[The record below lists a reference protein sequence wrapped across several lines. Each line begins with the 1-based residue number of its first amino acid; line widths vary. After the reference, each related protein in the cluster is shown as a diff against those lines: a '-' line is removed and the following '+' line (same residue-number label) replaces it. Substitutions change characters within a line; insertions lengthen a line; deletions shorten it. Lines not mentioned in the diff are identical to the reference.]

1 MEPTAAQSSTFPI
14 EKVRAAF
21 PALEREV
28 HGRPVAYLDSG
39 ASAQRVLASI
49 QAVDRYERRH
59 HSNVHRG
66 SHTLS
71 AEATEAYE
79 GARATVADHLGA
91 ADRREVI
98 FVRNA
103 TEAINLVARA
113 WGDANLGA
121 GDRLLL
127 TEMEHHSNIVPWQQ
141 LAERVGAEIDWAPVD
156 DEGLLDMDAFAALL
170 ERGPKL
176 VAVAHVS
183 NVLGTENP
191 IAEIARLAHEAGALV
206 LADGAQA
213 APKLPLD
220 VTELGVDFYALTGHK
235 LYGPTGIGALWGRLE
250 LLRAMPPFLGG
261 GSMIRK
267 VTREGTTYAD
277 VPARF
282 EAGTPAIAQAIGHG
296 LGAALARRPRDGGG
310 ARARAGDH
318 RLRAGARSPRCRAC
332 ASSARRAAPERVGP
346 VSFEIDGIHAHD
358 VSEILDR
365 HGVAVRAGHH
375 CAQVLMDRLGVA
387 ATARASFG
395 VYTTTEEI
403 DRLVEGL
410 RRRPPRV
417 RALSATGRCASLVRM
432 DELYRD
438 QILEHYKRPHNFGH
452 LDHPG
457 PRVRGHQP
465 VLRRRAARDDPAS
478 TRTTGSPRSPSRA
491 RAARSRP
498 PPPRC

>member
-1 MEPTAAQSSTFPI
+1 MEPTATESSSPSAAFPI

-28 HGRPVAYLDSG
+28 HGRLVAYLDSG

-49 QAVDRYERRH
+49 QAVDRYERSH

-71 AEATEAYE
+71 AEATAAYE

-91 ADRREVI
+91 ADRREI
-98 FVRNA
+98 AFVRNA

-113 WGDANLGA
+113 WGDANVGA
-121 GDRLLL
+121 GDRIVL

-156 DEGLLDMDAFAALL
+156 DEGLLDMGALAALL

-176 VAVAHVS
+176 VAVTHVS
-183 NVLGTENP
+183 NVLGSENP
-191 IAEIARLAHEAGALV
+191 LAEISRLAHAAGALV

-213 APKLPLD
+213 APKMTID
-220 VTELGVDFYALTGHK
+220 VAELGVDFYALTGHK
-235 LYGPTGIGALWGRLE
+235 LYAPTGIGALWARLD

-277 VPARF
+277 PPARF
-282 EAGTPAIAQAIGHG
+282 EAGTPAIAQAIGMASALRWLDG
-296 LGAALARRPRDGGG
+296 LGMEAVLAHERQITDYALERLPEVPGLRIFGPPRG
-310 ARARAGDH
+310 AGRI
-318 RLRAGARSPRCRAC
+318 
-332 ASSARRAAPERVGP
+332 GP
-346 VSFEIDGIHAHD
+346 VSFELEGVHAHD

-375 CAQVLMDRLGVA
+375 CAQILMDRLGVS

-403 DRLVEGL
+403 DRLVDGL
-410 RRRPPRV
+410 H
-417 RALSATGRCASLVRM
+417 
-432 DELYRD
+432 D
-438 QILEHYKRPHNFGH
+438 
-452 LDHPG
+452 
-457 PRVRGHQP
+457 
-465 VLRRRAARDDPAS
+465 ARKVFDL
-478 TRTTGSPRSPSRA
+478 
-491 RAARSRP
+491 
-498 PPPRC
+498 

>member
-1 MEPTAAQSSTFPI
+1 MEPATTKTAASAFPI

-49 QAVDRYERRH
+49 QAVDRYERTH

-71 AEATEAYE
+71 AEATAAYE

-121 GDRLLL
+121 GDRIVL
-127 TEMEHHSNIVPWQQ
+127 TEMEHHSNVVPWQQ
-141 LAERVGAEIDWAPVD
+141 LAERVGAEIDWVPVGED
-156 DEGLLDMDAFAALL
+156 GLLDMNAYAALL

-183 NVLGTENP
+183 NVLGSENP
-191 IAEIARLAHEAGALV
+191 VAEIARLAHEAGALV

-220 VTELGVDFYALTGHK
+220 IGELGVDFYAITGHK
-235 LYGPTGIGALWGRLE
+235 LYAPTGIGALWTRLE

-267 VTREGTTYAD
+267 VTKGGTTYAD
-277 VPARF
+277 PPARF
-282 EAGTPAIAQAIGHG
+282 EAGTPAIAQAIGMASALRWLDG
-296 LGAALARRPRDGGG
+296 LGMESVLEHEREIADYALE
-310 ARARAGDH
+310 
-318 RLRAGARSPRCRAC
+318 RLAEVPGLRIFGPP
-332 ASSARRAAPERVGP
+332 ASSERLGP
-346 VSFEIDGIHAHD
+346 VSFELEGVHAHD

-375 CAQVLMDRLGVA
+375 CAQPLMERLGIA

-395 VYTTTEEI
+395 VYTTAEEI

-410 RRRPPRV
+410 HDARKV
-417 RALSATGRCASLVRM
+417 
-432 DELYRD
+432 
-438 QILEHYKRPHNFGH
+438 FG
-452 LDHPG
+452 L
-457 PRVRGHQP
+457 
-465 VLRRRAARDDPAS
+465 
-478 TRTTGSPRSPSRA
+478 
-491 RAARSRP
+491 
-498 PPPRC
+498 

>member
-1 MEPTAAQSSTFPI
+1 VSTAAAKGLDI
-14 EKVRAAF
+14 ARVRASF

-28 HGRPVAYLDSG
+28 GGKPVAYLDSG

-71 AEATEAYE
+71 AEATAAYE
-79 GARATVADHLGA
+79 GARATVADHIGA

-113 WGDANLGA
+113 WGDANVGA
-121 GDRLLL
+121 GDRIVL

-141 LAERVGAEIDWAPVD
+141 LAERAGAEIDWVPITD
-156 DEGLLDMDAFAALL
+156 DGLLDLSAYASLL

-191 IAEIARLAHEAGALV
+191 LAEIARLAHDAGALV
-206 LADGAQA
+206 VADGAQA
-213 APKLPLD
+213 APKLRLD
-220 VTELGVDFYALTGHK
+220 MAELGIDFYALTGHK
-235 LYGPTGIGALWGRLE
+235 AYAPTGIGALWARLD
-250 LLRAMPPFLGG
+250 LLQAMPPFMGG

-267 VTREGTTYAD
+267 VTKEGTTWAD
-277 VPARF
+277 PPARF
-282 EAGTPAIAQAIGHG
+282 EAGTPAISQAIGFA
-296 LGAALARRPRDGGG
+296 AALRWLDALGMDAVTAHEREI
-310 ARARAGDH
+310 AAYSLE
-318 RLRAGARSPRCRAC
+318 RLPEVPGLRVFGPCPSPDRL
-332 ASSARRAAPERVGP
+332 GP
-346 VSFEIDGIHAHD
+346 VSFELEGIHGHD
-358 VSEILDR
+358 VAEILDR

-375 CAQVLMDRLGVA
+375 CAQPLMDRLGVA

-395 VYTTTEEI
+395 VYTTPEEI

-410 RRRPPRV
+410 LDARR
-417 RALSATGRCASLVRM
+417 
-432 DELYRD
+432 
-438 QILEHYKRPHNFGH
+438 IFG
-452 LDHPG
+452 D
-457 PRVRGHQP
+457 
-465 VLRRRAARDDPAS
+465 
-478 TRTTGSPRSPSRA
+478 
-491 RAARSRP
+491 
-498 PPPRC
+498 

>member
-1 MEPTAAQSSTFPI
+1 MMEPTTTKSPASAFPI

-39 ASAQRVLASI
+39 ASSQRVLASI
-49 QAVDRYERRH
+49 QAVDRYERTH

-71 AEATEAYE
+71 AEATAAYE

-113 WGDANLGA
+113 WGEANVGA
-121 GDRLLL
+121 GDRIVL

-141 LAERVGAEIDWAPVD
+141 LAERAGAEIDWVPVGED
-156 DEGLLDMDAFAALL
+156 GGRLDMDGYAALL
-170 ERGPKL
+170 ERRPKL
-176 VAVAHVS
+176 VAVTHVS

-191 IAEIARLAHEAGALV
+191 VAEIARLAHEAGALV

-220 VTELGVDFYALTGHK
+220 VAELGVDFYALTGHK
-235 LYGPTGIGALWGRLE
+235 LYAPTGIGALWAKLD
-250 LLRAMPPFLGG
+250 LLREMPPFLGG

-267 VTREGTTYAD
+267 VTKDGTTYTD
-277 VPARF
+277 PPARF
-282 EAGTPAIAQAIGHG
+282 EAGTPAIAQAIGMASALRWLDG
-296 LGAALARRPRDGGG
+296 LGMEAVLEHERSIADYALECLAEVPGLRVFGPPRGTD
-310 ARARAGDH
+310 
-318 RLRAGARSPRCRAC
+318 
-332 ASSARRAAPERVGP
+332 RVGP
-346 VSFEIDGIHAHD
+346 VSFELEGVHAHD

-375 CAQVLMDRLGVA
+375 CAQPLMDRLGIA

-395 VYTTTEEI
+395 VYTTPEEI

-410 RRRPPRV
+410 DDARKV
-417 RALSATGRCASLVRM
+417 
-432 DELYRD
+432 
-438 QILEHYKRPHNFGH
+438 FG
-452 LDHPG
+452 LN
-457 PRVRGHQP
+457 
-465 VLRRRAARDDPAS
+465 
-478 TRTTGSPRSPSRA
+478 
-491 RAARSRP
+491 
-498 PPPRC
+498 

>member
-1 MEPTAAQSSTFPI
+1 MEPATTTSASAFPI
-14 EKVRAAF
+14 EKVRASF
-21 PALEREV
+21 PALQREV

-39 ASAQRVLASI
+39 ASSQRVLASI
-49 QAVDRYERRH
+49 QAVDRYERAH

-71 AEATEAYE
+71 AEATAAYE

-91 ADRREVI
+91 SDRREVI

-113 WGDANLGA
+113 WGDANVGS
-121 GDRLLL
+121 GDRIVL

-141 LAERVGAEIDWAPVD
+141 LAERTGAEIDWVPVGED
-156 DEGLLDMDAFAALL
+156 GLLDLDAYAALL

-176 VAVAHVS
+176 VAVTHVS

-191 IAEIARLAHEAGALV
+191 VAEIARLAHEAGALI

-220 VTELGVDFYALTGHK
+220 VAELGVDFYALTGHK
-235 LYGPTGIGALWGRLE
+235 LYAPTGIGALWTKLD

-267 VTREGTTYAD
+267 VTVEGTTYAD
-277 VPARF
+277 PPARF
-282 EAGTPAIAQAIGHG
+282 EAGTPAIAQAIGMASALRWLDG
-296 LGAALARRPRDGGG
+296 LGMETVRDHEREIADYTLERLAEVPGLSIFGPPRGPG
-310 ARARAGDH
+310 
-318 RLRAGARSPRCRAC
+318 RL
-332 ASSARRAAPERVGP
+332 GP
-346 VSFEIDGIHAHD
+346 VSFELEGVHAHD

-375 CAQVLMDRLGVA
+375 CAQPLMDRLGIA

-395 VYTTTEEI
+395 AYTTREEI

-410 RRRPPRV
+410 DDARRV
-417 RALSATGRCASLVRM
+417 
-432 DELYRD
+432 
-438 QILEHYKRPHNFGH
+438 FG
-452 LDHPG
+452 L
-457 PRVRGHQP
+457 
-465 VLRRRAARDDPAS
+465 
-478 TRTTGSPRSPSRA
+478 
-491 RAARSRP
+491 
-498 PPPRC
+498 

>member
-1 MEPTAAQSSTFPI
+1 MEPVSANSPTAAAPFSI

-28 HGRPVAYLDSG
+28 NGRPVAYLDSG

-49 QAVDRYERRH
+49 QSVDRYERRH

-79 GARATVADHLGA
+79 GARATVADHIGA
-91 ADRREVI
+91 ADRREVL

-103 TEAINLVARA
+103 TEAINLVART
-113 WGDANLGA
+113 WGEANVGA
-121 GDRLLL
+121 GDRIVL

-141 LAERVGAEIDWAPVD
+141 LAERVGAEIDWAPID
-156 DEGLLDMDAFAALL
+156 DEGLLEMDAFAGLL

-191 IAEIARLAHEAGALV
+191 IAEIARLAHHAGALV

-213 APKLPLD
+213 APKMPLD
-220 VTELGVDFYALTGHK
+220 MAELGVDFYAITGHK
-235 LYGPTGIGALWGRLE
+235 LYGPTGIGTLWAKLD
-250 LLRAMPPFLGG
+250 LLREMPPFLGG

-267 VTREGTTYAD
+267 VSRDGTTYAD
-277 VPARF
+277 PPARF
-282 EAGTPAIAQAIGHG
+282 EAGTPAITQAIGMASALRWLDSVGMEAVRAHEEHVADYALERLAEVPG
-296 LGAALARRPRDGGG
+296 LRVFGPPRGDG
-310 ARARAGDH
+310 
-318 RLRAGARSPRCRAC
+318 RL
-332 ASSARRAAPERVGP
+332 GP
-346 VSFEIDGIHAHD
+346 VSFEIEGIHAHD

-375 CAQVLMDRLGVA
+375 CAQVLMDRLEIA

-403 DRLVEGL
+403 DRLVDGL
-410 RRRPPRV
+410 EDARKV
-417 RALSATGRCASLVRM
+417 
-432 DELYRD
+432 
-438 QILEHYKRPHNFGH
+438 FG
-452 LDHPG
+452 L
-457 PRVRGHQP
+457 
-465 VLRRRAARDDPAS
+465 
-478 TRTTGSPRSPSRA
+478 
-491 RAARSRP
+491 
-498 PPPRC
+498 

>member
-1 MEPTAAQSSTFPI
+1 MNTKSSSPTVAYDL

-28 HGRPVAYLDSG
+28 HGQPVAYLDSG

-79 GARATVADHLGA
+79 GARATVADHIGA
-91 ADRREVI
+91 GDRREVV

-113 WGDANLGA
+113 WGDANVGA
-121 GDRLLL
+121 SDRLLL
-127 TEMEHHSNIVPWQQ
+127 TEMEHHSNIAPWQQ
-141 LAERVGAEIDWAPVD
+141 LAERGGAEIDWVPVD
-156 DEGLLDMDAFAALL
+156 EEGRLDMDAFAALL

-176 VAVAHVS
+176 VAVTHVS

-191 IAEIARLAHEAGALV
+191 IAEISRQAHAAGALV

-213 APKLPLD
+213 APKMPLD
-220 VTELGVDFYALTGHK
+220 MAALGVDFYAITGHK
-235 LYGPTGIGALWGRLE
+235 LYAPTGIGALWTKLDV
-250 LLRAMPPFLGG
+250 LREMPPFLGG

-267 VTREGTTYAD
+267 VTKGGTTYAD
-277 VPARF
+277 PPARF
-282 EAGTPAIAQAIGHG
+282 EAGTPAIAQAIGMASAFRWLDMVGMEAVREHEEQI
-296 LGAALARRPRDGGG
+296 ADYAL
-310 ARARAGDH
+310 
-318 RLRAGARSPRCRAC
+318 
-332 ASSARRAAPERVGP
+332 ERVAEVPGLRVFGPPRSAGRLGP

-375 CAQVLMDRLGVA
+375 YAQVLMDRLGVA

-395 VYTTTEEI
+395 VYTTPEEI
-403 DRLVEGL
+403 DRLVVGL
-410 RRRPPRV
+410 EDARRV
-417 RALSATGRCASLVRM
+417 
-432 DELYRD
+432 
-438 QILEHYKRPHNFGH
+438 FG
-452 LDHPG
+452 L
-457 PRVRGHQP
+457 
-465 VLRRRAARDDPAS
+465 
-478 TRTTGSPRSPSRA
+478 
-491 RAARSRP
+491 
-498 PPPRC
+498 

>member
-1 MEPTAAQSSTFPI
+1 MSATAETFPI
-14 EKVRAAF
+14 ERVRESF

-28 HGRPVAYLDSG
+28 GGKPVAYLDSG

-66 SHTLS
+66 THTLS
-71 AEATEAYE
+71 EEATAAYE
-79 GARATVADHLGA
+79 GARATVADHIGA
-91 ADRREVI
+91 ADRREIV

-113 WGDANLGA
+113 WGDANVGA
-121 GDRLLL
+121 GDRIVL

-141 LAERVGAEIDWAPVD
+141 LAERVGAEIDWVPVGD
-156 DEGLLDMDAFAALL
+156 DGLLDLDTYATLL

-191 IAEIARLAHEAGALV
+191 LAEISRLAHEAGALV

-213 APKLPLD
+213 APKLAID
-220 VTELGVDFYALTGHK
+220 VAALGVDFYALTGHK
-235 LYGPTGIGALWGRLE
+235 AYAPTGIGALWARLD
-250 LLRAMPPFLGG
+250 LLREMPPFLGG

-267 VTREGTTYAD
+267 VTKAKTTWAD
-277 VPARF
+277 PPARF
-282 EAGTPAIAQAIGHG
+282 EAGTPAIAQAIGLAAAFRWLDG
-296 LGAALARRPRDGGG
+296 LGMDAATAHEREIAAYTLE
-310 ARARAGDH
+310 
-318 RLRAGARSPRCRAC
+318 RLEDVPGLRVFGPPP
-332 ASSARRAAPERVGP
+332 SAERLGP
-346 VSFEIDGIHAHD
+346 VSFELDGVHGHD

-375 CAQVLMDRLGVA
+375 CAQPLMDRLGVA

-395 VYTTTEEI
+395 VYTTTDEI

-410 RRRPPRV
+410 HDARRV
-417 RALSATGRCASLVRM
+417 FEV
-432 DELYRD
+432 
-438 QILEHYKRPHNFGH
+438 
-452 LDHPG
+452 
-457 PRVRGHQP
+457 
-465 VLRRRAARDDPAS
+465 
-478 TRTTGSPRSPSRA
+478 
-491 RAARSRP
+491 
-498 PPPRC
+498 

>member
-1 MEPTAAQSSTFPI
+1 MEQSTTTSSSPFPI

-21 PALEREV
+21 PALERKV

-49 QAVDRYERRH
+49 QAVDRYERAH

-71 AEATEAYE
+71 AEATAAFE

-91 ADRREVI
+91 ADRREVV

-113 WGDANLGA
+113 WGDANVGA
-121 GDRLLL
+121 GDRIVL
-127 TEMEHHSNIVPWQQ
+127 TEMEHHSNVVPWQQ
-141 LAERVGAEIDWAPVD
+141 LAERVGAEIDWVPVN
-156 DEGLLDMDAFAALL
+156 DEGLLDMEAFGALL
-170 ERGPKL
+170 ERSPKL
-176 VAVAHVS
+176 VAVTHVS

-191 IAEIARLAHEAGALV
+191 LAEIARLAHKAGALV

-220 VTELGVDFYALTGHK
+220 VAELGVDFYATTGHK
-235 LYGPTGIGALWGRLE
+235 LYAPTGIGALWTRLD

-267 VTREGTTYAD
+267 VTKEETTYAD
-277 VPARF
+277 PPARF
-282 EAGTPAIAQAIGHG
+282 EAGTPAIAQAIGMASALRWMDGVGMDAVLEHERQITGYALERLAEVPG
-296 LGAALARRPRDGGG
+296 LRVFGP
-310 ARARAGDH
+310 
-318 RLRAGARSPRCRAC
+318 P
-332 ASSARRAAPERVGP
+332 ASAERIGP
-346 VSFEIDGIHAHD
+346 VSFELEGVHAHD

-375 CAQVLMDRLGVA
+375 CAQPLMDRLGVA

-395 VYTTTEEI
+395 VYTTPEEI

-410 RRRPPRV
+410 HDARKV
-417 RALSATGRCASLVRM
+417 
-432 DELYRD
+432 
-438 QILEHYKRPHNFGH
+438 FG
-452 LDHPG
+452 L
-457 PRVRGHQP
+457 
-465 VLRRRAARDDPAS
+465 
-478 TRTTGSPRSPSRA
+478 
-491 RAARSRP
+491 
-498 PPPRC
+498 

>member
-1 MEPTAAQSSTFPI
+1 MTVSAGADSLA
-14 EKVRAAF
+14 KVRAQF

-28 HGRPVAYLDSG
+28 AGKPVAYLDSG
-39 ASAQRVLASI
+39 ASAQQVLASI
-49 QAVDRYERRH
+49 EAVDDCVRYH

-71 AEATEAYE
+71 AEATELYE
-79 GARATVADHLGA
+79 GARRTVAAHLGA
-91 ADRREVI
+91 TDRREVI

-113 WGDANLGA
+113 WGDANVGA

-127 TEMEHHSNIVPWQQ
+127 TEMEHHSNLVPWQQ
-141 LAERVGAEIDWAPVD
+141 LAERTGAEIDWAPID
-156 DEGLLDMDAFAALL
+156 DQGRLEMEAFAALL

-191 IAEIARLAHEAGALV
+191 VAEIARLAHDAGALV

-220 VTELGVDFYALTGHK
+220 LAELGVDFYAVTGHK
-235 LYGPTGIGALWGRLE
+235 AYAPTGIGALWGRLE
-250 LLRAMPPFLGG
+250 LLREMPPFLGG

-277 VPARF
+277 PPARF
-282 EAGTPAIAQAIGHG
+282 EAGTPAIAQAVG
-296 LGAALARRPRDGGG
+296 LGAALRWLDGVGMENVRAHEIEIADYALARLADVPGLRVFGPPRGPD
-310 ARARAGDH
+310 
-318 RLRAGARSPRCRAC
+318 RL
-332 ASSARRAAPERVGP
+332 GP
-346 VSFEIDGIHAHD
+346 VSFELDGVHAHD

-375 CAQVLMDRLGVA
+375 CAQVLMERLGVP

-395 VYTTTEEI
+395 IYTTTAEV
-403 DRLVEGL
+403 DRLVDGL
-410 RRRPPRV
+410 EDARRV
-417 RALSATGRCASLVRM
+417 
-432 DELYRD
+432 
-438 QILEHYKRPHNFGH
+438 FG
-452 LDHPG
+452 
-457 PRVRGHQP
+457 V
-465 VLRRRAARDDPAS
+465 
-478 TRTTGSPRSPSRA
+478 
-491 RAARSRP
+491 
-498 PPPRC
+498 

>member
-1 MEPTAAQSSTFPI
+1 MEPVSAKSPAAPLSI

-28 HGRPVAYLDSG
+28 HGQPVAYLDSG

-79 GARATVADHLGA
+79 GARATVADHVGA
-91 ADRREVI
+91 ADRREVV

-113 WGDANLGA
+113 WGDANVGA

-141 LAERVGAEIDWAPVD
+141 LAERVGAEIDWAPI
-156 DEGLLDMDAFAALL
+156 DEEGRLDMDAFAALL

-191 IAEIARLAHEAGALV
+191 IAEIARLAHEAGAKVLV
-206 LADGAQA
+206 DGAQA

-220 VTELGVDFYALTGHK
+220 VAALGVDFYAITGHK
-235 LYGPTGIGALWGRLE
+235 LYAPTGIGALWTKLD
-250 LLRAMPPFLGG
+250 LLREMPPFLGG

-267 VTREGTTYAD
+267 VTKEGATYAD
-277 VPARF
+277 PPARF
-282 EAGTPAIAQAIGHG
+282 EAGTPAIAQAIGM
-296 LGAALARRPRDGGG
+296 ASALRWLDMVGMVAV
-310 ARARAGDH
+310 RAHEEEIADYA
-318 RLRAGARSPRCRAC
+318 L
-332 ASSARRAAPERVGP
+332 ERVAEVPGLQVFGPPRGAGRLGP
-346 VSFEIDGIHAHD
+346 VSFEIEGIHAHD

-375 CAQVLMDRLGVA
+375 CAQPLMDRLGIA

-403 DRLVEGL
+403 DRLVDGL
-410 RRRPPRV
+410 EDARKV
-417 RALSATGRCASLVRM
+417 
-432 DELYRD
+432 
-438 QILEHYKRPHNFGH
+438 FG
-452 LDHPG
+452 L
-457 PRVRGHQP
+457 
-465 VLRRRAARDDPAS
+465 
-478 TRTTGSPRSPSRA
+478 
-491 RAARSRP
+491 
-498 PPPRC
+498 

>member
-1 MEPTAAQSSTFPI
+1 MSATAETFPI
-14 EKVRAAF
+14 ERVRESF

-28 HGRPVAYLDSG
+28 GGKPVAYLDSG

-66 SHTLS
+66 THTLS
-71 AEATEAYE
+71 EEATAAYE
-79 GARATVADHLGA
+79 GARATVADHIGA
-91 ADRREVI
+91 ADRREIV

-113 WGDANLGA
+113 WGDANVGA
-121 GDRLLL
+121 GDRIVL

-141 LAERVGAEIDWAPVD
+141 LAERVGAEIDWVPVGD
-156 DEGLLDMDAFAALL
+156 DGLLDLDTYATLL

-191 IAEIARLAHEAGALV
+191 LAEISRLAHEAGALV

-213 APKLPLD
+213 APKLAID
-220 VTELGVDFYALTGHK
+220 VAALGVDFYALTGHK
-235 LYGPTGIGALWGRLE
+235 AYAPTGIGALWARLD
-250 LLRAMPPFLGG
+250 LLREMPPFLGG

-267 VTREGTTYAD
+267 VTKAKTTWAD
-277 VPARF
+277 PPARF
-282 EAGTPAIAQAIGHG
+282 EAGTPAIAQAIGLAAAFRWLDG
-296 LGAALARRPRDGGG
+296 LGMDAATAHEREIAAYTLE
-310 ARARAGDH
+310 
-318 RLRAGARSPRCRAC
+318 RLEDVPGLRVFGPPP
-332 ASSARRAAPERVGP
+332 SAERLGP
-346 VSFEIDGIHAHD
+346 VSFELEGVHGHD

-375 CAQVLMDRLGVA
+375 CAQPLMDRLGVA

-395 VYTTTEEI
+395 VYTTTDEI

-410 RRRPPRV
+410 HDARRV
-417 RALSATGRCASLVRM
+417 FEV
-432 DELYRD
+432 
-438 QILEHYKRPHNFGH
+438 
-452 LDHPG
+452 
-457 PRVRGHQP
+457 
-465 VLRRRAARDDPAS
+465 
-478 TRTTGSPRSPSRA
+478 
-491 RAARSRP
+491 
-498 PPPRC
+498 

>member
-1 MEPTAAQSSTFPI
+1 MEQTTTTSSSPFPI

-28 HGRPVAYLDSG
+28 HGKPVAYLDSG
-39 ASAQRVLASI
+39 ASSQRVLASI
-49 QAVDRYERRH
+49 QAVDRYERSH

-71 AEATEAYE
+71 AEATAAYE

-113 WGDANLGA
+113 WGDANVGA
-121 GDRLLL
+121 GDRVVL

-141 LAERVGAEIDWAPVD
+141 LAERVGAEIDWVPVD
-156 DEGLLDMDAFAALL
+156 GETGLLDMEAYAALL
-170 ERGPKL
+170 EREPKL
-176 VAVAHVS
+176 VAVTHVS
-183 NVLGTENP
+183 NVLGTEVP
-191 IAEIARLAHEAGALV
+191 LADISRLAHEAGALV

-213 APKLPLD
+213 APKMAVD
-220 VTELGVDFYALTGHK
+220 VAELGVDFYAVTGHK
-235 LYGPTGIGALWGRLE
+235 LYAPTGIGALWARLD

-267 VTREGTTYAD
+267 VTKEGTTYAD
-277 VPARF
+277 PPARF
-282 EAGTPAIAQAIGHG
+282 EAGTPAIAQAIGMASALRWMDSVGMEAIREHEQEIAAYALERLSEVPG
-296 LGAALARRPRDGGG
+296 LRVFGPPPG
-310 ARARAGDH
+310 H
-318 RLRAGARSPRCRAC
+318 ERL
-332 ASSARRAAPERVGP
+332 GP
-346 VSFEIDGIHAHD
+346 VSFELDGVHAHD

-375 CAQVLMDRLGVA
+375 CAQPLMDRLGIA

-395 VYTTTEEI
+395 AYTTPEEI

-410 RRRPPRV
+410 HDARRV
-417 RALSATGRCASLVRM
+417 
-432 DELYRD
+432 
-438 QILEHYKRPHNFGH
+438 FG
-452 LDHPG
+452 L
-457 PRVRGHQP
+457 
-465 VLRRRAARDDPAS
+465 
-478 TRTTGSPRSPSRA
+478 
-491 RAARSRP
+491 
-498 PPPRC
+498 

>member
-1 MEPTAAQSSTFPI
+1 MEPTTTKSSSPFPI

-28 HGRPVAYLDSG
+28 HGQPVAYLDSG

-49 QAVDRYERRH
+49 QAVDRYERTS

-71 AEATEAYE
+71 AEATAAYE

-91 ADRREVI
+91 ADRREVV

-113 WGDANLGA
+113 WGDANIGS
-121 GDRLLL
+121 GDRIVL

-141 LAERVGAEIDWAPVD
+141 LAGRAGAEIDWVAVD
-156 DEGLLDMDAFAALL
+156 GGTGLLDMEAYAALL

-176 VAVAHVS
+176 VAVTHVS

-191 IAEIARLAHEAGALV
+191 LAEISRLAHEAGALV

-213 APKLPLD
+213 APKMAVD
-220 VTELGVDFYALTGHK
+220 VAELGVDFYAITGHK
-235 LYGPTGIGALWGRLE
+235 LYAPTGIGALWAKLD

-267 VTREGTTYAD
+267 VTKEGTTYAD
-277 VPARF
+277 PPARF
-282 EAGTPAIAQAIGHG
+282 EAGTPAIAQAIGIASALRWMDSVGMEAIREHEQEIAAYALTRLDEVPG
-296 LGAALARRPRDGGG
+296 LRVFGPAAG
-310 ARARAGDH
+310 
-318 RLRAGARSPRCRAC
+318 
-332 ASSARRAAPERVGP
+332 PERLGP
-346 VSFEIDGIHAHD
+346 VSFELDGVHAHD

-375 CAQVLMDRLGVA
+375 CAQPLMERLGIP

-395 VYTTTEEI
+395 VYTTPEEI

-410 RRRPPRV
+410 HDARKV
-417 RALSATGRCASLVRM
+417 
-432 DELYRD
+432 
-438 QILEHYKRPHNFGH
+438 FG
-452 LDHPG
+452 LDN
-457 PRVRGHQP
+457 
-465 VLRRRAARDDPAS
+465 
-478 TRTTGSPRSPSRA
+478 
-491 RAARSRP
+491 
-498 PPPRC
+498 